1 MSANKV
7 IAILAGVVFILAVVG
22 AFFLGRATKTLEPLG
37 RKVERDTIV
46 VRDTV
51 RERYPEPVVEYRT
64 RIEYVRV
71 PVVERVV
78 ERDTVRDT
86 VLAGLPITEREYKSD
101 EYYAIVEG
109 YDPRLKYFEVY
120 PRTAYINA
128 TETITK
134 RKRWGVTLG
143 VQGGYGFTPK
153 GWQPYAGI
161 GVTFGYTF

>member
-7 IAILAGVVFILAVVG
+7 IAILAGVVFVLAVVG
-22 AFFLGRATKTLEPLG
+22 AFFLGRATKTLEPLET
-37 RKVERDTIV
+37 KVERDTVI

-51 RERYPEPVVEYRT
+51 RERYPEPVGEERPRNVH
-64 RIEYVRV
+64 V
-71 PVVERVV
+71 PAPVV
-78 ERDTVRDT
+78 ERDTIRDT
-86 VLAGLPITEREYKSD
+86 VWVELPITEREYKGD

-109 YDPRLKYFEVY
+109 YDPMLKYIEVY
-120 PRTAYINA
+120 PRTAYINT

-153 GWQPYAGI
+153 GWQPYAGV
-161 GVTFGYTF
+161 GVTFGYNF

>member
-1 MSANKV
+1 MSVNKV

-22 AFFLGRATKTLEPLG
+22 VFFLGRATKTLEPLE
-37 RKVERDTIV
+37 REVERDTVI

-64 RIEYVRV
+64 RNVYLPV
-71 PVVERVV
+71 PVI
-78 ERDTVRDT
+78 ERDTIRDT
-86 VLAGLPITEREYKSD
+86 VLVELPITEREYKGE

-109 YDPRLKYFEVY
+109 YDPKLKYFEVY
-120 PRTAYINA
+120 PRTAYINT
-128 TETITK
+128 TETIAK

-153 GWQPYAGI
+153 GWQPYAGV